1 MAATLCK
8 NCGKQTLGTHAGS
21 VTSYFFK
28 HKFCHCQAGAH
39 ERPVG
44 AKSAGRVCS
53 NCGKSKS
60 VGNRLGS
67 LTSFLF
73 QDLKCECG
81 VPSVVKGTQSANGTL
96 RHHTRTADRA
106 LLRKQFTESLRN
118 KLCSS
123 DSFAANAILE
133 VGTTIG
139 GVFSLV
145 SLVGVGGM
153 GAVYLA
159 EHCALHKQFALKVM
173 WPGSVNQENWSRFM
187 AEAQIIASL
196 NHRTLVKVYDLGLH
210 ENSLPYYSMDY
221 LNGRTLEEVLI
232 DDGPLLEADAIDIYL
247 ELLDGLAYAHRNG
260 IVHRDLK
267 PANIMLCL
275 IDGAMAV
282 KILDFG
288 ISKLNDSAPLKSQY
302 LTVAGDV
309 FGSPF
314 YMSPEQCAGEPV
326 DARSDI
332 YSLGCSLFE
341 TLTGCVP
348 FEGSNSFE
356 IMLMHQEE
364 KPPQLA
370 DMADGRR
377 LSPAINLVVAK
388 CLAKK
393 PAERYQSAKELAI
406 DLARAKEGRDLLK
419 YSQAYPQAAVGE
431 SASLQNKTTSPSRGV
446 APSKALGFLCL
457 GVLLAASAWA
467 YSSVF
472 GQKKVA
478 SVVNVSP
485 SVTGLANEAKQP
497 KVVDLETAIA
507 LPIVDGSW
515 IERAERD
522 LRDCEIKYGP
532 DHPNVVRKL
541 NELASTFFH
550 QGDFQ
555 RSEALHRRLVDIYSK
570 KLGPSHEYVLL
581 SLNAVASSCESQGKF
596 AEAEFYYKKVL
607 AYREKS
613 SDRNPQSIA
622 WQLNRLATLYR
633 IQKKFDLAEPLYKRS
648 IALDPECKTSSS
660 ERSSRQNY
668 AFLLRKTHREK
679 EADQLENQS
688 KTGHSHPNEAAK
700 TAVSEFE
707 SIKEFLK

>member
-81 VPSVVKGTQSANGTL
+81 VPGVVKGTQSANGTL

-275 IDGAMAV
+275 IDGAKAV

-668 AFLLRKTHREK
+668 AFLLRETHREK

>member
-1 MAATLCK
+1 M
-8 NCGKQTLGTHAGS
+8 
-21 VTSYFFK
+21 
-28 HKFCHCQAGAH
+28 
-39 ERPVG
+39 
-44 AKSAGRVCS
+44 CS
-53 NCGKSKS
+53 NCGKSKG

-81 VPSVVKGTQSANGTL
+81 VPAVVKGPQSANGRL
-96 RHHTRTADRA
+96 EHHTRTADRA
-106 LLRKQFTESLRN
+106 LLRKQFTESLRS

-123 DSFAANAILE
+123 DSFAANATLE
-133 VGTTIG
+133 VGTVVG

-145 SLVGVGGM
+145 SLIGVGGM
-153 GAVYLA
+153 GSVYLA
-159 EHCALHKQFALKVM
+159 EHSALHKQFALKVM

-221 LNGRTLEEVLI
+221 LNGHTLEEVLI

-275 IDGAMAV
+275 IDGAKAV

-288 ISKLNDSAPLKSQY
+288 ISKLNDSAPRRSQH
-302 LTVAGDV
+302 LTLAGDI

-314 YMSPEQCAGEPV
+314 YMSPEQCAGEQV

-332 YSLGCSLFE
+332 YSIGCSLFE

-370 DMADGRR
+370 DMPDGRQ

-406 DLARAKEGRDLLK
+406 DLARVKEGRDLLK
-419 YSQAYPQAAVGE
+419 YSQAYPQAAV
-431 SASLQNKTTSPSRGV
+431 AVPTSLQSGV
-446 APSKALGFLCL
+446 APRTSYGAQGKALGFLGL
-457 GVLLAASAWA
+457 GVLIAASVWA
-467 YSSVF
+467 YSSVSA
-472 GQKKVA
+472 QKKES
-478 SVVNVSP
+478 SVVNASP
-485 SVTGLANEAKQP
+485 NATSLTGRAKQA
-497 KVVDLETAIA
+497 KVVDLKTAIA
-507 LPIVDGSW
+507 LPIVDASW
-515 IERAERD
+515 VEKAEND
-522 LRDCEIKYGP
+522 LLDCEKHNGP
-532 DHPNVVRKL
+532 DHPKVVRKL
-541 NELASTFFH
+541 SGLASSLFS
-550 QGDFQ
+550 QGDYQ
-555 RSEALHRRLVDIYSK
+555 RAEALYRRLVDIYSK

-581 SLNAVASSCESQGKF
+581 SSNAVAFCCEEQGKF
-596 AEAEFYYKKVL
+596 AEAEIYYKKVL
-607 AYREKS
+607 AYLEKS
-613 SDRNPQSIA
+613 GKRDPQLIA
-622 WQLNRLATLYR
+622 SQLNKLATLYR

-648 IALDPECKTSSS
+648 LALDPVGHSSTST
-660 ERSSRQNY
+660 RTSRQNY
-668 AFLLRKTHREK
+668 AFLLRETHREK

-688 KTGHSHPNEAAK
+688 KTGHSSPNEAAK
-700 TAVSEFE
+700 TAGSEFE
-707 SIKEFLK
+707 SIKELWK